1 MNQLPSKV
9 LDRLAQTTKEMK
21 VVFEIN
27 DAGDAIFIFAN
38 QPFVDFH
45 TSLGVSL
52 TMGDVLGLDL
62 QDYFRLYLGFTNDQI
77 NGRMQSFNLAIES
90 EESYSF
96 KEISDHP
103 GILVMVLDSI
113 WDPVKVNDR
122 QYMIWESSL
131 HSETRF

>member
-9 LDRLAQTTKEMK
+9 LDQLAQTTKEMK

-38 QPFVDFH
+38 QTFVDFH

-52 TMGDVLGLDL
+52 TMEDVLGLDI
-62 QDYFRLYLGFTNDQI
+62 QDYFRLYLGFTDDQI
-77 NGRMQSFNLAIES
+77 NGRLKSFRKAIES
-90 EESYSF
+90 EESYWF

-113 WDPVKVNDR
+113 WHPVKMNGT

-131 HSETRF
+131 ETETRF